1 MLKVQSFIALGAMV
15 FAMESHSFD
24 TVLLELL
31 SVPALLQMT
40 CRA

>member
-1 MLKVQSFIALGAMV
+1 MALGAMV

-24 TVLLELL
+24 SVLLELL
-31 SVPALLQMT
+31 SAPALLQMT